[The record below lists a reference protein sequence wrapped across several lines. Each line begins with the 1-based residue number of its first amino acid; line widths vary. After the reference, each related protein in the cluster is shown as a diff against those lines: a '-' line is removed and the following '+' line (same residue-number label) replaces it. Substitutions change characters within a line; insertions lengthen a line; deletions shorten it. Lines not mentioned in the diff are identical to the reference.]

1 MKPRSE
7 RRFEE
12 RALHTFWVARV
23 NFHVAV
29 APLRVF
35 HVRVYLGWTPQSIRC
50 VAWIRAALILFAII
64 FPESD
69 TGGVLLLILGVVV
82 GIAFS

>member
-1 MKPRSE
+1 MWNKGFLE
-7 RRFEE
+7 D

-29 APLRVF
+29 APFCVF
-35 HVRVYLGWTPQSIRC
+35 HVRVCLSWTPQSPLR
-50 VAWIRAALILFAII
+50 VARISAALILFAII

-69 TGGVLLLILGVVV
+69 TGGVLLVILGIVV
-82 GIAFS
+82 GITFS